1 MDGLLFDYIA
11 GREQSSQPLVLD
23 ILLAD
28 RGFYLPNLTF
38 KTISDVKVTAD
49 SSIDPITM
57 RQYRVRFERL
67 TPDQIRKMQHFIQH
81 YCRCGE

>member
-1 MDGLLFDYIA
+1 LFDYIA
-11 GREQSSQPLVLD
+11 GRERPGRSLVMD

-38 KTISDVKVTAD
+38 KTISDVKVAAD
-49 SSIDPITM
+49 FSIDPIKM
-57 RQYRVRFERL
+57 RQHRVRFERL